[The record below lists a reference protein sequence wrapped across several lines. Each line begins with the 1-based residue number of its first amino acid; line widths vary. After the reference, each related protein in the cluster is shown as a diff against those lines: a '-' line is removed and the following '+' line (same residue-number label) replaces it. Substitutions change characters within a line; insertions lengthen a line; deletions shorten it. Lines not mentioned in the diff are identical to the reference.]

1 MVNKQKKTNNQ
12 SGGNVGKSTVNLVT
26 STFNLGISLFT
37 AMDGVMNM
45 PRDLKNAVPPNV
57 QRNEPG
63 QVKEAQSEKLPKF
76 NKKMIK

>member
-1 MVNKQKKTNNQ
+1 MVNKQKNTNKQ
-12 SGGNVGKSTVNLVT
+12 SGGNVAKSTVNLVT

-63 QVKEAQSEKLPKF
+63 KIQEVQPENLPKF